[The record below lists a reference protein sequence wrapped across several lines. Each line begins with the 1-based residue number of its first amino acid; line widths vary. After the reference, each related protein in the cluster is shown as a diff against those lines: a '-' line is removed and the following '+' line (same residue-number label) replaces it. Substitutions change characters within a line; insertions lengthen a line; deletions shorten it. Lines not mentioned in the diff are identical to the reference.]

1 MNKKRYAK
9 MTGTLPSIRTVLPGP
24 KSQALLL
31 QREQYIAVGVSSAH
45 PIFIASAKDAL
56 ITDVDGN
63 VFIDV
68 ASGIGM
74 QNAGHRDSGVVEAVR
89 DQLDHYIH
97 PCFHVVPYS
106 PYVALARRLSE
117 RYPADFPVK
126 AMFANSGAEAVENA
140 VKIARRFSGKS
151 GIVTL
156 ENSYHGRTLI
166 TMAMTSKLKPYGYG
180 FGPFPADLH
189 KTASAYCYRCS
200 LGCSY
205 PACGIA
211 CAEEFRRR
219 LKTVMS
225 ADGIAALIAEP
236 VQGEGGFIVPPP
248 EFLPALAG
256 ICKENGLLFVS
267 DEVQTG
273 FGRTGRLFAVENFGV
288 QPDLMTLSKSIAGG
302 LPLSCVIGRADVMD
316 APYKGQIGGTF
327 GGAPLSCAAG
337 LAVLDKMERAKL
349 PERAAKI
356 GRRMMARLNGMKE
369 KYACIGDVR
378 GLGAMIGVEFVKD
391 RSTKEPDTQIIGGI
405 LKYAFEQGVILI
417 SAGILS
423 NVVRLLPPLVMTDE
437 QADYVMDTVD
447 AAIGAAK

>member
-1 MNKKRYAK
+1 MA
-9 MTGTLPSIRTVLPGP
+9 GTLPSIKTALPGP
-24 KSQALLL
+24 KSQELMQ
-31 QREQYIAVGVSSAH
+31 QREQYVARGISNAH
-45 PIFIASAKDAL
+45 PIFIESAKDAL

-74 QNAGHRDSGVVEAVR
+74 QNAGHRDTGVVEAVR
-89 DQLDHYIH
+89 EQLDHYIH
-97 PCFHVVPYS
+97 PCFHVVPYQ
-106 PYVALARRLSE
+106 PYVELARRLGE
-117 RYPADFPVK
+117 KYPADFIVK

-140 VKIARRFSGKS
+140 VKISRRFTAKS

-180 FGPFPADLH
+180 FGPFPADLY
-189 KTASAYCYRCS
+189 KTASAYCYRCP

-205 PACGIA
+205 PSCGIA

-225 ADGIAALIAEP
+225 PDIIAALIAEP

-248 EFLPALAG
+248 EYLPALAG
-256 ICKENGLLFVS
+256 ICKENGILFIS

-273 FGRTGRLFAVENFGV
+273 FGRTGKLFAIENFGV
-288 QPDLMTLSKSIAGG
+288 APDLMTLSKSIAGG

-316 APYKGQIGGTF
+316 APFKGQIGGTF

-337 LAVLDKMERAKL
+337 LAVLDKMEKAKL
-349 PERAAKI
+349 PQRAGEI
-356 GRRMMARLNGMKE
+356 GRKMTARLNAMKD
-369 KYACIGDVR
+369 KYSCIGEVR
-378 GLGAMIGVEFVKD
+378 GLGAMLGIEFVQD
-391 RSTKEPDTQIIGGI
+391 RGTKEPDTKIIESI
-405 LKYAFEQGVILI
+405 IKYAFEHGVLLI

-437 QADYVMDTVD
+437 QVDYVMDTID
-447 AAIGAAK
+447 AAIGAAQ